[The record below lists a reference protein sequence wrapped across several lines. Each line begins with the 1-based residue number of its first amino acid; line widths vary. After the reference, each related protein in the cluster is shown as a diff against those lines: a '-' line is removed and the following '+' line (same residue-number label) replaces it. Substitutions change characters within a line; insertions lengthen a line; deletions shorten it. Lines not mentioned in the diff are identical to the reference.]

1 MTEAEI
7 VYRIAALYKQVWAW
21 NHTSAVLRNYE
32 IEVNKLGLKLIQLTG
47 RRYPEYTKKEIEDL
61 ELEHILLGS

>member
-32 IEVNKLGLKLIQLTG
+32 VEVNRLSIELVKVSGK
-47 RRYPEYTKKEIEDL
+47 RYPEYTKKEIETL